1 MVDDTGEDAS
11 VESVDVVVV
20 VVVKFDVVVI
30 TDGNWDAVDVV
41 AGVVDEQVVV
51 GVRLEMDKG

>member
-1 MVDDTGEDAS
+1 M
-11 VESVDVVVV
+11 ESVDVVVV

-41 AGVVDEQVVV
+41 AGVVAEQVVV